1 LNNLRHIFLIIL
13 WITSLGTQAQTTFEK
28 LYSYPLKQIGVQ
40 GIQLSQ
46 GYLISTKIDDCGPC
60 DGYIQFIRIDDSG
73 DTIRTFNI
81 PNLGNEQGPVSTLF
95 LNDQHLVIAANNT
108 NGITNQVALINSDT
122 LGNIFWS
129 YVLSDPLYDYSAN
142 AMIKIDSNYLITGMR
157 SVPGSPQLT
166 RTFLLSVSK
175 AGNFNWLNSYGNP
188 YENFATGLR
197 LQNEEVYITGS
208 MFDTVR
214 QKVQPFI
221 FKTDTAGNLFQFN
234 EIILA
239 SDAAPTGIAGDA
251 ISNYVYGYTIDSLQN
266 INSLLIRLD
275 LNLDTMWTSMV
286 DQGRNET
293 VRCGIP
299 NEIGGI
305 TLSTSVSSS
314 GNTGGDI
321 LLCKYDSTGSTVF
334 MKTINGF
341 NNEPFSSSLIQT
353 QDLGFL
359 IVTTS
364 YNNLNHSSACAF
376 KTDSLGEIITTIS
389 SSKKS
394 PLEIYPNPSNGIIH
408 FDNDSK
414 ILKIEI
420 INLHGK
426 ILKQFKESAIDITGY
441 ENGIYI
447 FKVYLEFNMVVYGKL
462 IKED

>member
-1 LNNLRHIFLIIL
+1 MNNLRHIFLIIL

-188 YENFATGLR
+188 YEFSLLFLKQTLR
-197 LQNEEVYITGS
+197 EICFSS
-208 MFDTVR
+208 MKSSWHQMQHQQELPEMLSQIMFTA
-214 QKVQPFI
+214 I
-221 FKTDTAGNLFQFN
+221 LSTHFKT
-234 EIILA
+234 
-239 SDAAPTGIAGDA
+239 
-251 ISNYVYGYTIDSLQN
+251 
-266 INSLLIRLD
+266 
-275 LNLDTMWTSMV
+275 
-286 DQGRNET
+286 
-293 VRCGIP
+293 
-299 NEIGGI
+299 
-305 TLSTSVSSS
+305 
-314 GNTGGDI
+314 
-321 LLCKYDSTGSTVF
+321 
-334 MKTINGF
+334 
-341 NNEPFSSSLIQT
+341 
-353 QDLGFL
+353 
-359 IVTTS
+359 
-364 YNNLNHSSACAF
+364 
-376 KTDSLGEIITTIS
+376 
-389 SSKKS
+389 
-394 PLEIYPNPSNGIIH
+394 
-408 FDNDSK
+408 
-414 ILKIEI
+414 
-420 INLHGK
+420 
-426 ILKQFKESAIDITGY
+426 
-441 ENGIYI
+441 
-447 FKVYLEFNMVVYGKL
+447 
-462 IKED
+462 